1 MGDYA
6 APLLGPWTA
15 ILSFLAILVLNTI
28 IWLAKRHKVCALLGW
43 DSPGRVQARSM
54 NSWGCCV
61 YQLRTSTNSLSAL
74 QAAVTGYRRAQL
86 SAELAFL
93 KREAVKLNTPSTY
106 AKCAK
111 YQRLAN
117 SKEKELKELS
127 APGAVPTVPERLV
140 LLCNSGKVGRVG
152 FRSGRNCW
160 QPR

>member
-1 MGDYA
+1 M
-6 APLLGPWTA
+6 
-15 ILSFLAILVLNTI
+15 
-28 IWLAKRHKVCALLGW
+28 
-43 DSPGRVQARSM
+43 
-54 NSWGCCV
+54 
-61 YQLRTSTNSLSAL
+61 
-74 QAAVTGYRRAQL
+74 TGSRRAQL

-140 LLCNSGKVGRVG
+140 LLCNTGKVRQDGAWGAVR
-152 FRSGRNCW
+152 GRNCMATNELLCGGSAALREAADTRW
-160 QPR
+160 VRGAMPRAGAEPSWHAVVKSESLGRSWRAIHNAHNSVALCDLLVHPDTKRLRTP